1 MEQVH
6 PFILLLDADA
16 QDAPLV
22 TNLAKSL
29 RDQGFPVQVMQQ
41 VGNTLGSDQAVRS
54 ILEDIRD
61 MTSKAQAGSAVVL
74 CGVGLSASL
83 ALWADLLDGKR
94 QFAKRTNTERGTIFE
109 QVERTEGPVLAGV
122 VAVSPFLGFDL
133 SVSSLQVGGW
143 DALRERLL
151 KLARVSWLSGLFKRV
166 SVAYAGDHGCW
177 APRVISWWQ
186 LARCLPFA
194 SFAKIIPSLKRPTTL
209 LFDQRSG
216 SQTSAL
222 ETLLR
227 SLNGRLHFVPE
238 QWTPENLGRL
248 VGQSAHWCVEQELAR
263 D

>member
-22 TNLAKSL
+22 NRLAQSL

-54 ILEDIRD
+54 ILEDIRN
-61 MTSKAQAGSAVVL
+61 MTTSQAGSAVVL

-94 QFAKRTNTERGTIFE
+94 QFAKRTNTGRGTIFE

-143 DALRERLL
+143 DALRERILR
-151 KLARVSWLSGLFKRV
+151 LARVSWLSGVFKRV
-166 SVAYAGDHGCW
+166 SVAYASDHGCW

-227 SLNGRLHFVPE
+227 SLNGRLHFVAE

-248 VGQSAHWCVEQELAR
+248 VAQSAHWCVEQELAR

>member
-22 TNLAKSL
+22 TTLAKSL
-29 RDQGFPVQVMQQ
+29 REQGFPVQVMQQ
-41 VGNTLGSDQAVRS
+41 VGEPLGSDQAVRAM
-54 ILEDIRD
+54 LETIRSLAD
-61 MTSKAQAGSAVVL
+61 RGAGSAVVL

-109 QVERTEGPVLAGV
+109 QVERTQEPVLAGV

-151 KLARVSWLSGLFKRV
+151 RLARVNWLSAVSKRI
-166 SVAYAGDHGCW
+166 SVPYASDHGCW
-177 APRVISWWQ
+177 APRVFSWWQ

-194 SFAKIIPSLKRPTTL
+194 SFSKIIPSLKRPTTI

-216 SQTSAL
+216 SQMSTL

-227 SLNGRLHFVPE
+227 SLNGRLHFVAE
-238 QWTPENLGRL
+238 QWTPDNLGRL
-248 VGQSAHWCVEQELAR
+248 VGQSAQWCVEQELAR

>member
-22 TNLAKSL
+22 NRLAQSL

-54 ILEDIRD
+54 ILEDIRN
-61 MTSKAQAGSAVVL
+61 MTTSQAGSAVVL

-94 QFAKRTNTERGTIFE
+94 QFAKRTNTGRGTIFE

-151 KLARVSWLSGLFKRV
+151 KLARVSWLSSVFKRV
-166 SVAYAGDHGCW
+166 SVAYASDHGCW

-227 SLNGRLHFVPE
+227 SLNGRLHFVAE

-248 VGQSAHWCVEQELAR
+248 VAQSAHWCVEQELAR

>member
-1 MEQVH
+1 
-6 PFILLLDADA
+6 
-16 QDAPLV
+16 
-22 TNLAKSL
+22 
-29 RDQGFPVQVMQQ
+29 
-41 VGNTLGSDQAVRS
+41 
-54 ILEDIRD
+54 
-61 MTSKAQAGSAVVL
+61 
-74 CGVGLSASL
+74 LSASL

-94 QFAKRTNTERGTIFE
+94 QFAKRTNTGRGTIFE

-151 KLARVSWLSGLFKRV
+151 KLARVSWLSGFFKRV
-166 SVAYAGDHGCW
+166 SVAYASDHGCW

-227 SLNGRLHFVPE
+227 ALNGRLHFVAE
-238 QWTPENLGRL
+238 QWTPDNLGRL
-248 VGQSAHWCVEQELAR
+248 VAQSAHWCVEQELAR

>member
-22 TNLAKSL
+22 SQLAQSL

-41 VGNTLGSDQAVRS
+41 VGNTLGNDQAVRS
-54 ILEDIRD
+54 ILEDIRN
-61 MTSKAQAGSAVVL
+61 MTTTQVGSAVVL
-74 CGVGLSASL
+74 CGIGLSASL

-109 QVERTEGPVLAGV
+109 KVERTQEPVLAGV

-143 DALRERLL
+143 DGLRERLL
-151 KLARVSWLSGLFKRV
+151 RLARVNWLSAFSKRI
-166 SVAYAGDHGCW
+166 SVPYASDHGCW

-194 SFAKIIPSLKRPTTL
+194 SFAKILPSLKRPTTI
-209 LFDQRSG
+209 LFDQRGG
-216 SQTSAL
+216 SSMSAL

-227 SLNGRLHFVPE
+227 SLNGRLHFVAE
-238 QWTPENLGRL
+238 QWTPDNLGRL
-248 VGQSAHWCVEQELAR
+248 VGQSAHWCVEQELVR

>member
-1 MEQVH
+1 MTSAQ
-6 PFILLLDADA
+6 PLILLLDADA
-16 QDAPLV
+16 QDPSLV
-22 TNLAKSL
+22 KALSKSL
-29 RDQGFPVQVMQQ
+29 TEQGLQVCLLQKAAAPF
-41 VGNTLGSDQAVRS
+41 GSDQTVRVL
-54 ILEDIRD
+54 LEDIRQIGRD
-61 MTSKAQAGSAVVL
+61 GNASTIVL
-74 CGVGLSASL
+74 CGIGLSASL
-83 ALWADLLDGKR
+83 VLWADLLDGKR

-151 KLARVSWLSGLFKRV
+151 RLARVSWLSGFFKRV
-166 SVAYAGDHGCW
+166 SVAYANDHGCW
-177 APRVISWWQ
+177 APQVISWWQ

-194 SFAKIIPSLKRPTTL
+194 SFSKIMPSLKRPTTI

-216 SQTSAL
+216 SQMNAL

-227 SLNGRLHFVPE
+227 SLNGRLHFVSE
-238 QWTPENLGRL
+238 QWTPDNLGRL

>member
-1 MEQVH
+1 M
-6 PFILLLDADA
+6 LDADA

-22 TNLAKSL
+22 NRLAQSL

-54 ILEDIRD
+54 ILEDIRN
-61 MTSKAQAGSAVVL
+61 MTTSQAGSAVVL

-94 QFAKRTNTERGTIFE
+94 QFAKRTNTGRGTIFE
-109 QVERTEGPVLAGV
+109 QVDRTEGPVLAGV

-143 DALRERLL
+143 DALRERILR
-151 KLARVSWLSGLFKRV
+151 LARVSWLSGVFKRV
-166 SVAYAGDHGCW
+166 SVAYASDHGCW

-227 SLNGRLHFVPE
+227 ALNGRLHFVAE
-238 QWTPENLGRL
+238 QWTPDNLGRL
-248 VGQSAHWCVEQELAR
+248 VAQSAHWCVEQELAR

>member
-22 TNLAKSL
+22 TRLAQSL

-41 VGNTLGSDQAVRS
+41 AGATLGSDQAVRA
-54 ILEDIRD
+54 ILEDIRQRSD
-61 MTSKAQAGSAVVL
+61 RELGSAVVL

-94 QFAKRTNTERGTIFE
+94 QFAKRINTERGTIFE
-109 QVERTEGPVLAGV
+109 HVERTEGPVLAGV

-143 DALRERLL
+143 DALRERVLR
-151 KLARVSWLSGLFKRV
+151 LARVSWLAGFFKRV
-166 SVAYAGDHGCW
+166 SVAYANDHGCW

-194 SFAKIIPSLKRPTTL
+194 SFSKIIPSLKRPTTI

-216 SQTSAL
+216 SQMGAL

-227 SLNGRLHFVPE
+227 SLNGRLHFVAE